1 MDFHSVEELE
11 AFVIVRFCGCGLM
24 RPSQSEYVGNIF
36 DYSFVH
42 RIRLLMDINSGS
54 GIMLWPIHVDAGQV
68 QRNYMNVVDYEVGT
82 LS

>member
-42 RIRLLMDINSGS
+42 RIRLLMAD
-54 GIMLWPIHVDAGQV
+54 
-68 QRNYMNVVDYEVGT
+68 
-82 LS
+82 